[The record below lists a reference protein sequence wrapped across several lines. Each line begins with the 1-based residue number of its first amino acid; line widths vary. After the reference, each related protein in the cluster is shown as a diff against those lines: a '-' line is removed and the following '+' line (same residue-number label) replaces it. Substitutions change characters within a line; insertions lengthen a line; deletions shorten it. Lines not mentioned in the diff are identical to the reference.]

1 MEEIIDFILQVEEL
15 KKEKRKGWTLR
26 GIKTPESVADH
37 SFMVAFITLILAENS
52 KKKLNK
58 QKILELAIIHDI
70 AESICGD
77 ITPYD
82 KKAKQKKQIEDSAM
96 QKLTENISPK
106 LKKKILTLWN
116 EYEEGKTKE
125 AKFVKE
131 IDRLEV
137 FFQAYKYEKQNKG
150 EKNLFDNFPLW
161 KSQIK
166 QKETKDIYNELTKK
180 RKQA

>member
-1 MEEIIDFILQVEEL
+1 MNELIDFILQVENL
-15 KKEKRKGWTLR
+15 KEEKRKGWKLR
-26 GIKTPESVADH
+26 KVKSPESVADH
-37 SFMVAFITLILAENS
+37 SFAVTFLTLILAENS
-52 KKKLNK
+52 KQKLNK
-58 QKILELAIIHDI
+58 QKLLELAIIHDI

-77 ITPYD
+77 ITPWD
-82 KKAKQKKQIEDSAM
+82 KNAKYKSEIEDSAM
-96 QKLTENISPK
+96 QELTQHLPPK

-116 EYEEGKTKE
+116 EYEEEKTKE

-150 EKNLFDNFPLW
+150 EKNLFEKFPIW

-166 QKETKDIYNELTKK
+166 TKELKEIYNELKKK
-180 RKQA
+180 RKRN